1 MRCVV
6 HLRRSFDL
14 GGQHFVLRLFREFD
28 WESRRS
34 ERFTSSLTLVE
45 RLASLGLPRM
55 DPGRCFPEK
64 GGGLD
69 AVWTNIEVPQAVLE
83 DFGRTDG
90 RVVSGGKLV
99 AA

>member
-1 MRCVV
+1 MRCVIHV
-6 HLRRSFDL
+6 RRSFDL

-34 ERFTSSLTLVE
+34 ERFTSSRALVE
-45 RLASLGLPRM
+45 RLTSLGLPSM
-55 DPGRCFPEK
+55 DPQRCFPEA

-69 AVWTNIEVPQAVLE
+69 AVWTNIEVPQDTL
-83 DFGRTDG
+83 DGFGRISG
-90 RVVSGGKLV
+90 RVMDGGRRV

>member
-1 MRCVV
+1 
-6 HLRRSFDL
+6 
-14 GGQHFVLRLFREFD
+14 
-28 WESRRS
+28 
-34 ERFTSSLTLVE
+34 
-45 RLASLGLPRM
+45 M